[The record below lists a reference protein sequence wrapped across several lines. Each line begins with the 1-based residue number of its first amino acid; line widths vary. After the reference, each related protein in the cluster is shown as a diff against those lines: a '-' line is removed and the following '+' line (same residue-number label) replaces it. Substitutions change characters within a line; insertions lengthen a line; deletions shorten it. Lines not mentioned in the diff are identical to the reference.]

1 MDPRENQ
8 RKSIM
13 GRLHKYCIRT
23 IKSRMKWA
31 GHVVGMRDMGRR
43 ELYLGN
49 LKERYYFRELDVDG
63 IIILKCILYKEP
75 TRCYFGSIVY

>member
-1 MDPRENQ
+1 MDPIEGQ

-13 GRLHKYCIRT
+13 GRLHKYCIRM
-23 IKSRMKWA
+23 IKSRRMKWA

-49 LKERYYFRELDVDG
+49 LKERYHFRELCVDG
-63 IIILKCILYKEP
+63 IIILKCIFKK
-75 TRCYFGSIVY
+75 CVGIVA